1 MDGPELPAASDD
13 WTADEAKAK
22 QLLEQRL
29 RQRPGDRPTMIALA
43 SLLASKFEVGEAR
56 GLLEKA
62 QVGILSE
69 PDAGALLRKLSM
81 AKVAL
86 WRSMGLTGDGFVDC
100 SEDRREVMLE
110 ACDLFEDAL
119 AYPENGDDPVEAAG
133 EQFLPSFLFHNI
145 APVLSL
151 CVVIPISL
159 ATSVHFPGPIPYKL

>member
-110 ACDLFEDAL
+110 ACDLFEA
-119 AYPENGDDPVEAAG
+119 ECGG
-133 EQFLPSFLFHNI
+133 
-145 APVLSL
+145 
-151 CVVIPISL
+151 VIS
-159 ATSVHFPGPIPYKL
+159 